1 MSVSILFF
9 LNGNKNVLSAD
20 TSCACSIVSTWVHQH
35 RSNSAHKLL
44 EIVEPECVCTHP
56 ISEGCQ
62 ILDAI
67 FPGN

>member
-1 MSVSILFF
+1 M
-9 LNGNKNVLSAD
+9 D
-20 TSCACSIVSTWVHQH
+20 TSCACNIVSAWVHQH

-44 EIVEPECVCTHP
+44 ESVEPECVCVHP
-56 ISEGCQ
+56 MSEGCQ